1 MKISKIPGL
10 GSYGHFVD
18 DLDFNNITEEEWM
31 ELGRFH
37 ATDLVTIL
45 RNVNLTVDQFEP
57 YIKKWGKNT
66 SLSNYNLLK
75 KYNIS
80 KFDELHE
87 IGNQLTEHDKMRIDT
102 NIRMHA
108 SEIDKKTTVIR
119 VTGKK
124 DKNGMPLGLFGDGE
138 LDWHSN
144 EAGQL
149 CFGAGVALYGK
160 AGMKGTA
167 TCFLTTPDWYESQSA
182 AFKSEL
188 DEMVCL
194 HKWTSGKINPGLTG
208 WFDTIVGYNMCG
220 NLEDTFEV
228 PMVLKSPGGITGL
241 HYSVNTLW
249 GIKGMTLEESNRM
262 FQHINE
268 TLFVEK
274 YMYDHWWPRNND
286 LLLFDNSIT
295 LHKRLGNI
303 KNRVAYRISYNM
315 DKIETDLKN
324 RYRQPEFN
332 EKYLRQLQ
340 EIEQFMQNMQND
352 HSY

>member
-10 GSYGHFVD
+10 GTYGHFVD
-18 DLDFNNITEEEWM
+18 DLDFNTITEEEWM

-37 ATDLVTIL
+37 SKDLVTII
-45 RNVNLTVDQFEP
+45 RNVNLPVDKFEP
-57 YIKKWGKNT
+57 YINKWGKNT

-75 KYNIS
+75 KYNLS
-80 KFDELHE
+80 KFEEFSTIADQIEE
-87 IGNQLTEHDKMRIDT
+87 NDKMRMDT
-102 NIRMHA
+102 NSRMVA
-108 SEIDKKTTVIR
+108 AEIAKKTTVIR

-160 AGMKGTA
+160 AGMQGTA
-167 TCFLTTPDWYESQSA
+167 TCFLTTTDWYESQSA

-188 DEMVCL
+188 DDMICL
-194 HKWTSGKINPGLTG
+194 HKWTPGKINPGLTG

-228 PMVLKSPGGITGL
+228 PLVIKSPGGITGL

-249 GIKGMTLEESNRM
+249 GIKGMTQEEANRM
-262 FQHINE
+262 FQHINK

-274 YMYDHWWPRNND
+274 YMYDYWWPRNND
-286 LLLFDNSIT
+286 LLLFDNSIC
-295 LHKRLGNI
+295 LHKRLGEV
-303 KNRVAYRISYNM
+303 KNRLAYRISYNM

-332 EKYLRQLQ
+332 EKYLRQLK
-340 EIEQFMQNMQND
+340 EIEQFMQNMHND